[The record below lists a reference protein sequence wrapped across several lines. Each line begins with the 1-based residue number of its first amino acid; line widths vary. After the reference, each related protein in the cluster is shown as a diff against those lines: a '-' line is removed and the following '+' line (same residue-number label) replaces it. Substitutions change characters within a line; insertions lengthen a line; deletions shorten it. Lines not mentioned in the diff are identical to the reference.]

1 MANGIEA
8 DFAYKV
14 TDGKPGH
21 IVEQMEAEEVQFVLN
36 TTAGKQSIKD
46 SYSLRRTALLR
57 NIFYC
62 TTLAAGQAAIRA
74 IRILREN
81 EYSVRSLQ
89 DYHANMPA
97 LARA

>member
-1 MANGIEA
+1 M
-8 DFAYKV
+8 
-14 TDGKPGH
+14 TDGEAGH
-21 IVEQMEAEEVQFVLN
+21 VVDRMEAGEVQFVLN

-46 SYSLRRTALLR
+46 SYSIRRTALLR

-89 DYHANMPA
+89 DYHAEAPA
-97 LARA
+97 LVRA